1 MIDDLDGENEA
12 VQTVAFSLDSISY
25 EIDLSDFDLKKSKQL
40 PM

>member
-25 EIDLSDFDLKKSKQL
+25 EIEPQ
-40 PM
+40 